1 MLDVMK
7 SRPAYFKAWL
17 AVILFAVLLISC
29 SSGSSNGGGDGDP
42 PGSLYAGVTE
52 CYLCHYPDDAIARF
66 SGEDIVDKWLNGPH
80 GNDESISPAFQ
91 KYDDHPNNTGF
102 PYYGFAGLGTSP
114 DCTLVCHDQLG
125 DGESLE
131 DFWIA
136 TGIEYLGIVN
146 RPIVGCESCHG
157 EGMEHK
163 NSVGLLSP
171 QYARPD
177 PDRCGQC
184 HNSEFDHNEQHPEG
198 DNIYED
204 YITSPHADSIE
215 DPNYVIYGN
224 PASGVQPL
232 CSKCHTD
239 EGAKIY
245 KDVHG
250 GHDELEAALDGL
262 DPLFEATVVQCR
274 TCHNPHDPGVRSIKW
289 TKRHCIRQV

>member
-1 MLDVMK
+1 MK
-7 SRPAYFKAWL
+7 LRQAYFKAWL

-52 CYLCHYPDDAIARF
+52 CYLCHFPDDAIARF
-66 SGEDIVDKWLNGPH
+66 AVMDIVEKWRDGPH
-80 GNDESISPAFQ
+80 GNNESINPLDQ
-91 KYDDHPNNTGF
+91 YPNYPGF
-102 PYYGFAGLGTSP
+102 PYYGFAGLGTDP
-114 DCTLVCHDQLG
+114 NCTLVCHDQLG

-184 HNSEFDHNEQHPEG
+184 HNSDFDHNEHHPEG

-215 DPNYVIYGN
+215 DPNYVIYAN
-224 PASGVQPL
+224 PASGVKAL

-250 GHDELEAALDGL
+250 GHDELEAAHSSVPYLR
-262 DPLFEATVVQCR
+262 AMQRTAARTVHR
-274 TCHNPHDPGVRSIKW
+274 GR
-289 TKRHCIRQV
+289 